1 MKKCILIIVAMLL
14 MLAILQAG
22 SVVGSDKYGKFSR
35 YAYRDAFQTM
45 GVEAKNTMDGEVI
58 SGLWQSFFA
67 LSSKITQPVGENL
80 YGITYMD
87 KDYDP
92 VKQMGYSYFVGVQVQ
107 EKAECPEGLLC
118 HSVPASAYAVF
129 EHKGKIETIE
139 ETYNYIFTD
148 WVNMSR
154 CTPATQDIFEVYD
167 ERFSQGSDD
176 SIVEIWVPLQVPSG
190 E

>member
-1 MKKCILIIVAMLL
+1 MFL
-14 MLAILQAG
+14 MLTVLQAG
-22 SVVGSDKYGKFSR
+22 SVVGSDSGSKFSR
-35 YAYRDAFQTM
+35 YAYRDAFQTA
-45 GVEAKNTMDGEVI
+45 GLEAKNTMDGEVI
-58 SGLWQSFFA
+58 MNLWQSFVA
-67 LSSKITQPVGENL
+67 MVDKVTEPVGENL

-92 VKQMGYSYFVGVQVQ
+92 EKMVGYSYFVGIQVQ
-107 EKAECPEGLLC
+107 DKSECPEGMIM
-118 HSVPASAYAVF
+118 HKVPASAYAVF
-129 EHKGKIETIE
+129 EHKGKIETID

-154 CTPATQDIFEVYD
+154 CTPATQDVFEVYD